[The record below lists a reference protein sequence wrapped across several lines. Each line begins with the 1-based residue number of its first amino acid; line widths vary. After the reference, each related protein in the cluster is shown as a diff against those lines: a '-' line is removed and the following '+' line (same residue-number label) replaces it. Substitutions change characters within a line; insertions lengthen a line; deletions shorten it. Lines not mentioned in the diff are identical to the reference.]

1 MSSATQKPKYHV
13 VCRECPVERL
23 FDDGDAATDLERQ
36 HAKETGHRI
45 VVGRVR

>member
-1 MSSATQKPKYHV
+1 MSSVTQQPKYHV

-23 FDDGDAATDLERQ
+23 FEDGDEATDLERK